1 MSKGPSELLI
11 GVFKDLFIRPD
22 RMQFSLA
29 TFAVASLHRH
39 PKQLW
44 KFFSGQ
50 GKSRIVATA
59 ALYALN
65 ETIIENVHI
74 VFPTAHLMVRDK

>member
-1 MSKGPSELLI
+1 LSKGPSELLI
-11 GVFKDLFIRPD
+11 GVFEDLFTRPD
-22 RMQFSLA
+22 HMQFSMA
-29 TFAVASLHRH
+29 TFAVHSLHRH

-59 ALYALN
+59 ALYALT
-65 ETIIENVHI
+65 ERDIPNVHI
-74 VFPTAHLMVRDK
+74 VFPMAHLMVRD